1 MHSLFNHRPRGQSL
15 LRIILIVAAVLF
27 FGNMLL
33 GMLMK
38 IAFGAI
44 ALAINV
50 ALFVLIV
57 GGIYYFI
64 RVVSGNAETK

>member
-1 MHSLFNHRPRGQSL
+1 MHSLFNRHPRGQSL

-44 ALAINV
+44 SLAINV
-50 ALFVLIV
+50 ALFLLIV

-64 RVVSGNAETK
+64 RVVSGNTETK

>member
-1 MHSLFNHRPRGQSL
+1 MYSHFNSRPRGQSL

-33 GMLMK
+33 GMLLK

-44 ALAINV
+44 SLAINV
-50 ALFVLIV
+50 ALFLLIV

-64 RVVSGNAETK
+64 RVVAGNTETK

>member
-1 MHSLFNHRPRGQSL
+1 MHSLFNDRPRGQSL

-44 ALAINV
+44 SLAINV

-57 GGIYYFI
+57 AGIYYFI
-64 RVVSGNAETK
+64 RVVSGSAETK